1 MEHNMY
7 QDQDFYLNL
16 TMIFDQ
22 FQKDILVLS
31 ALIYINMR
39 QDPDLILPLN
49 NLILFLGQFQIY
61 IMVTS
66 T

>member
-49 NLILFLGQFQIY
+49 NLILFLVQFQIY